1 LRLCYRILGEF
12 TMWDGERQVP
22 LPRGTRLAVLGVLLL
37 NANRRM
43 STADLLRAGWGRTD
57 MDETQLHKCVSELRG
72 LLHRVGR
79 RDDLV
84 THSHFGYELRVDEEA
99 LDKLV
104 FERLVREA
112 EDAGWAGRVEDE
124 VRLLREA
131 VRLWRGPHALAGLP
145 TASVRQDAADLELR
159 RKRAAVRLFELEMGR
174 GRYERILDEVATVFS
189 YHPSDRRLCEQLMIV
204 LYRSGH
210 ASEAVE
216 AFERYRLAL
225 DESTGGQPEPALRNL
240 MYAIASAD
248 EPVVA
253 RYLEGI
259 TQPPESSARA
269 TVIVP
274 PRQLPPDLAD
284 FVGREDA
291 VGEARWLLT
300 REPGHTVPVV
310 VACGPGGM
318 GKTALVVHVAHLVRD
333 RYPDGQ
339 LYVELRGTSDQP
351 ADPAEMLGQLLR
363 AFGVPKVP
371 DERAERVALYRSLA
385 ADRRLLVVLDDARD
399 EEQVR
404 DLIPGSPTCSVLV
417 SARKRLPDIDG
428 AHHLPTLEPLADIE
442 AADLYGRV
450 VGRSGIDAR
459 KEPAATRRIVE
470 LCSGLPLA
478 LCVAGALRARDHSR
492 TGAELAERLSH
503 QRPEAF
509 VYNERSVARS
519 IGAGFERLDRYAQ
532 LLFLGLGLLRLPDFG
547 VWTAAAVLDGTG
559 ADPAE
564 SLLLLAS
571 WQMLQP
577 AASGM
582 RFAFHD
588 LTRDYARRRAETAY
602 PTGEQR
608 RAVQERVYAAL
619 LTLTRRAHRGLYG
632 GDFEVVHGDVPDWA
646 APAAVLAELDRS
658 PIAWYELERAGI
670 RAAVAHTAALGLTET
685 CWDLAVSAHEFYTIR
700 RYHDDWH
707 ATHQT
712 ALAACRAAGDRRG
725 EAAVLVALGQ
735 PTLAAGRGTGVPT
748 PEDLHRAAGLFAAG
762 KDRHGEA
769 IALRTL
775 ANTLL
780 RRGGPAAALDLF
792 EQALAGYTD
801 SGDTVGRWQTLRFIG
816 QTHLDLGRVDRALS
830 ALEDAERV
838 AATLPARLLAQTR
851 YWIGRARVAAGDLDR
866 ARADFAAVLA
876 LIGDTENSGSAHATY
891 GLGDVA
897 RRSGDRPEAERHLQ
911 EAAEL
916 AHGAGDSALE
926 GRAYLTLADL
936 YQEDGQPD
944 RQIRTLT
951 RAVAVLRGS
960 DAALLQATAL
970 NALGDAQAAAGA
982 VVAARTAW
990 TDAGRLYTAM
1000 GRPEAAAIAQKLA

>member
-12 TMWDGERQVP
+12 TMWDGEQQVP

-43 STADLLRAGWGRTD
+43 STADLLRAGWGRID
-57 MDETQLHKCVSELRG
+57 MDETQLHKCVSELRA
-72 LLHRVGR
+72 LLAKVGR
-79 RDDLV
+79 RDALE
-84 THSHFGYELRVDEEA
+84 THPHFGYELKVAEDE

-112 EDAGWAGRVEDE
+112 EDAGWESRVEDE

-145 TASVRQDAADLELR
+145 AASVRQDAADLELR
-159 RKRAAVRLFELEMGR
+159 RKRAAVRLFELEMAR

-210 ASEAVE
+210 ASEAVD

-248 EPVVA
+248 EPVIA
-253 RYLEGI
+253 RYVEAL
-259 TQPPESSARA
+259 TQEPVDAPRTA
-269 TVIVP
+269 VIVP

-300 REPGHTVPVV
+300 REPSHTVPVV
-310 VACGPGGM
+310 VAFGPGGM

-351 ADPAEMLGQLLR
+351 ADPAEVLGQVLR
-363 AFGVPKVP
+363 AFGVANVP
-371 DERAERVALYRSLA
+371 EERAERVALYRSMA

-404 DLIPGSPTCSVLV
+404 DLIPGIPTCSVLI

-428 AHHLPTLEPLADIE
+428 AHHLPPLEPLAETE
-442 AADLYGRV
+442 ATDLYARV
-450 VGRSGIDAR
+450 VSRSDIDATT
-459 KEPAATRRIVE
+459 EPAATKRIIE
-470 LCSGLPLA
+470 LCAGLPLA

-492 TGAELAERLSH
+492 TGAELAERLAH

-547 VWTAAAVLDGTG
+547 LWTAAAVLDGTE

-564 SLLLLAS
+564 SLLHLAS

-577 AASGM
+577 TGGGM
-582 RFAFHD
+582 RFTLHD
-588 LTRDYARRRAETAY
+588 LTRDYARRRAEAAY
-602 PTGEQR
+602 PDPAAR

-619 LTLTRRAHRGLYG
+619 LTLARRAHRGLYG
-632 GDFEVVHGDVPDWA
+632 GDFEVVHGEVPDWA
-646 APAAVLAELDRS
+646 APDSVLAEVDRS
-658 PIAWYELERAGI
+658 PLSWFEQERAGI
-670 RAAVAHTAALGLTET
+670 RAAVAHTAALGFTEI

-712 ALAACRAAGDRRG
+712 ALAACRTAGDLRG
-725 EAAVLVALGQ
+725 EAAVLASLGQ
-735 PTLAAGRGTGVPT
+735 PTLAASRGTGVST
-748 PEDLHRAAGLFAAG
+748 PEDLHRATDLFATA

-780 RRGGPAAALDLF
+780 RHGQPAAALELF
-792 EQALAGYTD
+792 ERALAGYTE
-801 SGDTVGRWQTLRFIG
+801 SGDTVGRSQALRFIG
-816 QTHLDLGRVDRALS
+816 QTHLELGSVERALA
-830 ALEDAERV
+830 ALQDAERV
-838 AATLPARLLAQTR
+838 AATLPPRLLAQTR
-851 YWIGRARVAAGDLDR
+851 YSMGRARVAAGDLDG
-866 ARADFAAVLA
+866 ARAEFAAVLA
-876 LIGDTENSGSAHATY
+876 LIGETEHSGSAHATF

-897 RRSGDRPEAERHLQ
+897 RRAGDRPEAERHLQ
-911 EAAEL
+911 DAAEL

-936 YQEDGQPD
+936 YHEDGQPD
-944 RQIRTLT
+944 RQIRTLN

-960 DAALLQATAL
+960 DSALLQATAL

-982 VVAARTAW
+982 HAAARTAW
-990 TDAGRLYTAM
+990 IDAGRLYAAI
-1000 GRPEAAAIAQKLA
+1000 GRPEADAIAQKLG